1 MTAIVLTLF
10 SVALISN
17 LVLQMPLAV
26 DPMLA
31 ARARQRVRALGPGH
45 AVGRLWLL
53 LLGTQDNQALSQMT
67 ALSLGSGLQMLLAFL
82 GFNAMIKA

>member
-31 ARARQRVRALGPGH
+31 ARARQRVRALGPSH

-53 LLGTQDNQALSQMT
+53 LL
-67 ALSLGSGLQMLLAFL
+67 AFV